1 MHTFIYVATILDD
14 MEKRLTYEEL
24 LDEYNRLLAENRL
37 LHEEMDK
44 LKALLSDRNSV
55 TAPPIVKSYLSLE
68 EKVDVFRNLF
78 KGREDVFARRWYS
91 RTTGKS
97 GYQPVCRNEWDRQLC
112 DKKRY
117 RCTECPNRLF
127 KALEYEDIYRHLEGK
142 SPDGQDVIGAYAI
155 LADHTCN
162 FLCADFDDKSCEH
175 GYHQDVLAYVG
186 VCKDWNVPCAIE
198 RSRSGNGAHVWIFF
212 EQLLSASKARRL
224 GNTILTEASNRNGR
238 MTFKSYDR
246 FFPNQ
251 DKLPEGGFGN
261 LVALPL
267 QGRARKEGNSVFVDE
282 NFMVYKDQWNYLLQM
297 KRLSEA
303 EIDAVL
309 AKHATVSELGDLSTT
324 CETRPWETPTPQKIT
339 RNDFPANLH
348 LVCSNMLYIPLSGLQ
363 AKVVNHL
370 KRIASFRNPEYYA
383 RQGMRLSTYNIPRII
398 SCADMEEDYVALPR
412 GCEDAVTVLLDSNRV
427 SYRTEDKTNSGE
439 HVTVKFKG
447 KLRKEQEAAITCLT
461 AYNNGVLN
469 ATTAFGKTVTAIGLI
484 AERKVNT
491 LVLVY
496 TKALLDQWK
505 SRMEEFLQIDFT
517 EDELPQKRGRK
528 KAFSPFGTLDSKGNT
543 LHGKIDI
550 ALIQSCLEENGVKPF
565 VRNYGMVI
573 VDECHH
579 VSYVYGLTATS
590 IRKDG
595 HQPIIFMQC
604 GPVRFS
610 ADAKVQM
617 ASQTFARLL
626 VPRFTS
632 YRELADEKSTY
643 ARMVQK
649 MSEDV
654 NRNRLITDD
663 VCEALKEERTPI
675 VLTGL
680 TAHVDTLTKALA
692 PHCKHVV
699 TLVGS
704 EPAKEKHRRMEYLQN
719 VQPSEPLVIV
729 ATGKYVGEVFDYP
742 RLDTLFLA
750 LPVSWKGIV
759 AQYAG
764 RLHREYT
771 GKKEVRIYD
780 YIDIRMPMCD
790 VMYRRRLKGYASVGY
805 RIKQEKPVYVSAES
819 LQGIIFNGHTY
830 QKLFLND
837 LSQAKHSVVISATRL
852 WLSRHSPILDMLKE
866 LSARGVEV
874 FALVKNKTEKE
885 EKLKETGIRTRV
897 IDSLSMDAVVIDKSL
912 IWYGS
917 VNYLGYN
924 TDENNAIRISDSKVA
939 DQILEVLYT

>member
-1 MHTFIYVATILDD
+1 
-14 MEKRLTYEEL
+14 
-24 LDEYNRLLAENRL
+24 
-37 LHEEMDK
+37 
-44 LKALLSDRNSV
+44 
-55 TAPPIVKSYLSLE
+55 
-68 EKVDVFRNLF
+68 
-78 KGREDVFARRWYS
+78 
-91 RTTGKS
+91 
-97 GYQPVCRNEWDRQLC
+97 
-112 DKKRY
+112 
-117 RCTECPNRLF
+117 
-127 KALEYEDIYRHLEGK
+127 
-142 SPDGQDVIGAYAI
+142 
-155 LADHTCN
+155 
-162 FLCADFDDKSCEH
+162 
-175 GYHQDVLAYVG
+175 
-186 VCKDWNVPCAIE
+186 
-198 RSRSGNGAHVWIFF
+198 
-212 EQLLSASKARRL
+212 
-224 GNTILTEASNRNGR
+224 

-303 EIDAVL
+303 EIDAIL

-339 RNDFPANLH
+339 RNDFPANLYF
-348 LVCSNMLYIPLSGLQ
+348 VRSNMLYIPLSGLR

-579 VSYVYGLTATS
+579 VSAVNFERVLKYVNARYVYGLTATS

-663 VCEALKEERTPI
+663 VCEALKE
-675 VLTGL
+675 
-680 TAHVDTLTKALA
+680 
-692 PHCKHVV
+692 
-699 TLVGS
+699 
-704 EPAKEKHRRMEYLQN
+704 
-719 VQPSEPLVIV
+719 
-729 ATGKYVGEVFDYP
+729 
-742 RLDTLFLA
+742 
-750 LPVSWKGIV
+750 
-759 AQYAG
+759 
-764 RLHREYT
+764 
-771 GKKEVRIYD
+771 
-780 YIDIRMPMCD
+780 
-790 VMYRRRLKGYASVGY
+790 
-805 RIKQEKPVYVSAES
+805 
-819 LQGIIFNGHTY
+819 
-830 QKLFLND
+830 
-837 LSQAKHSVVISATRL
+837 
-852 WLSRHSPILDMLKE
+852 
-866 LSARGVEV
+866 
-874 FALVKNKTEKE
+874 
-885 EKLKETGIRTRV
+885 
-897 IDSLSMDAVVIDKSL
+897 
-912 IWYGS
+912 
-917 VNYLGYN
+917 
-924 TDENNAIRISDSKVA
+924 
-939 DQILEVLYT
+939 

>member
-127 KALEYEDIYRHLEGK
+127 KALEYEDIYKHLEGK

-224 GNTILTEASNRNGR
+224 GNTILTEATNRNGR

-282 NFMVYKDQWNYLLQM
+282 NFMVYKDQWDYLLQM

-303 EIDAVL
+303 EIDAIL
-309 AKHATVSELGDLSTT
+309 AKHATASELGDLSTT

-370 KRIASFRNPEYYA
+370 KRIASFRNPEFYA

-398 SCADMEEDYVALPR
+398 SCAEMEEDYVSLPR
-412 GCEDAVTVLLDSNRV
+412 GCEDAITALLDSNRV
-427 SYRTEDKTNSGE
+427 SYRVEDKTNSGE
-439 HVTVKFKG
+439 HVTVRFKG
-447 KLRKEQEAAITCLT
+447 KLHKEQEAAIACLT

-491 LVLVY
+491 LVLVH

-505 SRMEEFLQIDFT
+505 SRLEEFLQIDFT
-517 EDELPQKRGRK
+517 EDELPKKRGRK
-528 KAFSPFGTLDSKGNT
+528 PKA
-543 LHGKIDI
+543 
-550 ALIQSCLEENGVKPF
+550 
-565 VRNYGMVI
+565 
-573 VDECHH
+573 
-579 VSYVYGLTATS
+579 
-590 IRKDG
+590 
-595 HQPIIFMQC
+595 
-604 GPVRFS
+604 
-610 ADAKVQM
+610 
-617 ASQTFARLL
+617 
-626 VPRFTS
+626 
-632 YRELADEKSTY
+632 
-643 ARMVQK
+643 
-649 MSEDV
+649 
-654 NRNRLITDD
+654 
-663 VCEALKEERTPI
+663 EA
-675 VLTGL
+675 
-680 TAHVDTLTKALA
+680 
-692 PHCKHVV
+692 
-699 TLVGS
+699 
-704 EPAKEKHRRMEYLQN
+704 EPAAEKA
-719 VQPSEPLVIV
+719 P
-729 ATGKYVGEVFDYP
+729 
-742 RLDTLFLA
+742 
-750 LPVSWKGIV
+750 
-759 AQYAG
+759 
-764 RLHREYT
+764 
-771 GKKEVRIYD
+771 
-780 YIDIRMPMCD
+780 
-790 VMYRRRLKGYASVGY
+790 
-805 RIKQEKPVYVSAES
+805 
-819 LQGIIFNGHTY
+819 
-830 QKLFLND
+830 
-837 LSQAKHSVVISATRL
+837 AK
-852 WLSRHSPILDMLKE
+852 
-866 LSARGVEV
+866 
-874 FALVKNKTEKE
+874 
-885 EKLKETGIRTRV
+885 RTR
-897 IDSLSMDAVVIDKSL
+897 KPK
-912 IWYGS
+912 
-917 VNYLGYN
+917 
-924 TDENNAIRISDSKVA
+924 EPK
-939 DQILEVLYT
+939 E